1 MRGRGTGNSL
11 GRIEECGVKFARIR
25 SLVMDRQ
32 QSSASTTAILPG
44 ENGGHVSA
52 WVSSEAELDSTVIP
66 IREEF
71 RIRRLWFF
79 YHDLR
84 AFTTSVS

>member
-1 MRGRGTGNSL
+1 MKIAHS
-11 GRIEECGVKFARIR
+11 IAIA
-25 SLVMDRQ
+25 MDRQ
-32 QSSASTTAILPG
+32 QSSGSTTAILP
-44 ENGGHVSA
+44 EKNGGPVSA
-52 WVSSEAELDSTVIP
+52 WDSPEAGLDSTVIP

-71 RIRRLWFF
+71 RFRRLWFF

>member
-1 MRGRGTGNSL
+1 MKIAHS
-11 GRIEECGVKFARIR
+11 IAIA
-25 SLVMDRQ
+25 MDRQ
-32 QSSASTTAILPG
+32 QSSGSTTAILP
-44 ENGGHVSA
+44 EKNGGPVSA
-52 WVSSEAELDSTVIP
+52 WGSPEAGLDSTVIP

-71 RIRRLWFF
+71 RFRRLWFF